1 MSGKKAEKPKFHLS
15 GYLILAPF
23 VARKLGFNDWVKM
36 LRRFADVPEGNAA
49 DGYTFMYHELLTS
62 PGRSIPDEALAVYD
76 RNIRDYV
83 ASVGRKR
90 GDGFRL
96 KYFQYLAV
104 LFTEIY
110 LDLYFQSPNSL
121 MGELNNALESGL
133 SRTPRLGVAYGK
145 RDLQKVAYAMAT
157 GSGKTLLLHINYLQ
171 FQRYNH
177 GRNAIDV
184 DNVILIAPSEEMATQ
199 HLDELLASGIPAE
212 IFKGEATGQFVA
224 SESIRVKVI
233 DVFKLKLPEDKKGEG
248 VTFNVEVFGEKNLLF
263 VDEGHKGHRSEERK
277 WKQVRQKLSRSGFSF
292 EYSAT
297 FSQVIGLKSVKDAIG
312 NDLLDEYSKA
322 ILFDY
327 SYKYF
332 HGDGYGK
339 EFFVLNLKKFEEEDR
354 DTVLLSNLLSYYEQL
369 LVYSSLG
376 EKAEECR
383 LERPLW
389 IFVGQRVK
397 DEASDVVTVL
407 SFLDK
412 VLENKGDWVEK
423 RVHDILEGR
432 SGLRFDEPRDVWA
445 RGYSER
451 QFPYL
456 RWAKMQSSDVVKGI
470 LEMVFRASE
479 GGPSLR
485 LHVQD
490 LRSARGEL
498 LLRATTSSQP
508 FGLIYVGN
516 KLDLKKALS
525 VTQPDIIVENDVVG
539 TPMFQGI
546 NDDSSPVNVLIGAK
560 KFIEGWNCW
569 RVSSMTL
576 INIGRG
582 EGPQII
588 QLFGRGVRLQGWGG
602 SLKRTSQSDSSRPR
616 FIEVLETLGVYGI
629 RADYMREFREMIERE
644 DLPVLEAIEVPVK
657 SLEPFPQGL
666 KIPELPPGADFQ
678 LEDLFEL
685 TDKTLE
691 GVQSRVDILPRVDF
705 ADSRPSEGI
714 RDVTPL
720 TRQEIDESSLTF
732 LDWDEIYLDAL
743 RHRSEHD
750 YSNLRFSRDD
760 AMDYIRT
767 GKYDLYTNAR
777 DLGLRNEFVR
787 LTKIQKIAERI
798 IRNLIDRRYEVRN
811 KRWEKE
817 RRISVDLMPDSVTK
831 RVGSGAKYIAWID
844 SSREQDIKELKRQVR
859 SGDVY
864 RQAVTSPF
872 PTAWYDGHLFQ
883 PLFAIGPRNGQTM
896 FTEPAGLN
904 VGESRFVVDLANYLK
919 TNLEFLGGGTTVYLM
934 RNHTKGKG
942 VGFEVPVPFY
952 PDFLLWV
959 MRDSEQRLAFVDP
972 HGLSFSGSGDPKVSL
987 HRILAEEPPNWA
999 GIRKVDAYI
1008 VSVTPF
1014 NEVSSRFG
1022 HAPATIEAYARD
1034 LGILFQD
1041 TERGHP
1047 NPSYIRQFFDS
1058 LMNDVPS
1065 RP

>member
-1 MSGKKAEKPKFHLS
+1 MPGKKAEKPRFHLS
-15 GYLILAPF
+15 DYLILAPF
-23 VARKLGFNDWVKM
+23 VARKLGFKDWVQM
-36 LRRFADVPEGNAA
+36 LRRLADVPEGNAS
-49 DGYTFMYHELLTS
+49 DGYTYMYHELLTT
-62 PGRSIPDEALAVYD
+62 PGRSIPDETLAVYD
-76 RNIRDYV
+76 RNIREYV
-83 ASVGRKR
+83 ASIGRKR

-104 LFTEIY
+104 LFTEVY
-110 LDLYFQSPNSL
+110 LDLYFQGPNAL
-121 MGELNNALESGL
+121 MRELNDALESGL
-133 SRTPRLGVAYGK
+133 SRRPRLGVAYGK

-171 FQRYNH
+171 FRRYNH
-177 GRNAIDV
+177 GRNAIDL

-199 HLDELLASGIPAE
+199 HLDELLASDIPAE
-212 IFKGEATGQFVA
+212 IFKGETPGPFVA
-224 SESIRVKVI
+224 SEGIRVKVI

-248 VTFNVEVFGEKNLLF
+248 VTFNVDIFGEKNLLF
-263 VDEGHKGHRSEERK
+263 VDEGHKGNQSEERK
-277 WKQVRQKLSRSGFSF
+277 WKRVRQKLARTGFSF

-297 FSQVIGLKSVKDAIG
+297 FSQVIGVKSIEKVDG

-339 EFFVLNLKKFEEEDR
+339 EFFVLNLKKFDEEDQ

-369 LVYSSLG
+369 VVHSELG
-376 EKAEECR
+376 EDAVEYR

-389 IFVGQRVK
+389 IFVGHRVK

-407 SFLDK
+407 SFFDR
-412 VLENKGDWVEK
+412 VLENKGGWVER
-423 RVHDILEGR
+423 RVHEILEGR
-432 SGLRFDEPRDVWA
+432 SGLRFDETRDVLA

-451 QFPYL
+451 HFPYL
-456 RWAKMQSSDVVKGI
+456 RRSKTQPGDIVKGI
-470 LEMVFRASE
+470 LLRVFHVSDGDPR
-479 GGPSLR
+479 PR

-498 LLRATTSSQP
+498 LLRATTSSRP

-516 KLDLKKALS
+516 KLDLKKALNA
-525 VTQPDIIVENDVVG
+525 TQPDMNVENDVVG
-539 TPMFQGI
+539 PPMFQGI
-546 NDDSSPVNVLIGAK
+546 NDDSSPLNVLIGAK

-588 QLFGRGVRLQGWGG
+588 QLFGRGVRLHGWGG
-602 SLKRTSQSDSSRPR
+602 SLKRTSQSDNSRPK
-616 FIEVLETLGVYGI
+616 FIDVLETLGVYGI
-629 RADYMREFREMIERE
+629 RADYMQEFRAMIERE

-657 SLEPFPQGL
+657 SLEPFPHGL

-691 GVQSRVDILPRVDF
+691 KVKSRVDILPRVDF
-705 ADSRPSEGI
+705 ADSRASEGI
-714 RDVTPL
+714 RDVTPP
-720 TRQEIDESSLTF
+720 TRQEIKESWLAL
-732 LDWDEIYLDAL
+732 LDWDEVYLDAL
-743 RHRSEHD
+743 HHRSERG
-750 YSNLRFSRDD
+750 YSNLRFSPDD
-760 AMDYIRT
+760 FSDCLKN
-767 GKYDLYTNAR
+767 GKYELYANAR
-777 DLGLRNEFVR
+777 DMDLRNEFAR
-787 LTKIQKIAERI
+787 LTKIQDVATRI
-798 IRNLIDRRYEVRN
+798 ISSLMDRRYEIRN

-817 RRISVDLMPDSVTK
+817 RRVSTDLTPNSVTM
-831 RVGSGAKYIAWID
+831 RVGSGAKYTAWID
-844 SSREQDIKELKRQVR
+844 SSREQDIKELKRQVT

-864 RQAVTSPF
+864 RQSIASPI

-883 PLFAIGPRNGQTM
+883 PLFAIRPGSEQNM

-904 VGESRFVVDLANYLK
+904 EGESRFVVDLANYLK
-919 TNLEFLGGGTTVYLM
+919 TNLKSLGGGTTVYLM
-934 RNHTKGKG
+934 RNFTKGKG

-959 MRDSEQRLAFVDP
+959 VRDSEQRLAFVDP

-987 HRILAEEPPNWA
+987 HRILAEESPNWT
-999 GIRKVDAYI
+999 GIKKVDAYI

-1014 NEVSSRFG
+1014 NQIKSRFG
-1022 HAPATIEAYARD
+1022 LVPATIEAYVRD

-1041 TERGHP
+1041 LDRGHP
-1047 NPSYIRQFFDS
+1047 NPSYMRQFFDA
-1058 LMNDVPS
+1058 LMSDPPT
-1065 RP
+1065 RT

>member
-1 MSGKKAEKPKFHLS
+1 MPGKKAEKSKFHLS
-15 GYLILAPF
+15 EHLILTRF
-23 VARKLGFNDWVKM
+23 VALKLGFKDWVQM

-49 DGYTFMYHELLTS
+49 DGYTFMYHKLLTS
-62 PGRSIPDEALAVYD
+62 PGRSVPDETLAAYD
-76 RNIRDYV
+76 RNIRGYV
-83 ASVGRKR
+83 VSVGRKR

-110 LDLYFQSPNSL
+110 LDLYFQGPISL
-121 MGELNNALESGL
+121 MRELNDALENDL
-133 SRTPRLGVAYGK
+133 SMLPRLGVAYGK

-184 DNVILIAPSEEMATQ
+184 DNVVLIAPSEEMANQ

-212 IFKGEATGQFVA
+212 IFKGETPGPFVT
-224 SESIRVKVI
+224 SEGVRVKVI

-248 VTFNVEVFGEKNLLF
+248 VTFNVDIFGEKNLLF
-263 VDEGHKGHRSEERK
+263 VDEGHKGNRSEERK

-297 FSQVIGLKSVKDAIG
+297 FSQVIGHKSVKDANG

-327 SYKYF
+327 SYNYF

-376 EKAEECR
+376 ERAGEYR
-383 LERPLW
+383 IERPLW

-397 DEASDVVTVL
+397 DETSDMVTVL
-407 SFLDK
+407 SFLDRI
-412 VLENKGDWVEK
+412 LENKGGWVEK
-423 RVHDILEGR
+423 RVHEILEGR
-432 SGLRFDEPRDVWA
+432 SGLRFDELRDVLA

-451 QFPYL
+451 HFPYL
-456 RWAKMQSSDVVKGI
+456 RQAKMQARDIVKGI
-470 LEMVFRASE
+470 LGMVFHAAE
-479 GGPSLR
+479 GGPRPR

-490 LRSARGEL
+490 LRSARGEF

-516 KLDLKKALS
+516 KLDLKKALN
-525 VTQPDIIVENDVVG
+525 VTQPDINVENDVVG
-539 TPMFQGI
+539 PPMFQGI
-546 NDDSSPVNVLIGAK
+546 NDDSSPLNVLIGAK

-582 EGPQII
+582 EGPQIV
-588 QLFGRGVRLQGWGG
+588 QLFGRGVRLHGWGG
-602 SLKRTSQSDSSRPR
+602 SLKRTSQSDNSRPR
-616 FIEVLETLGVYGI
+616 FIEILETLGVYGI
-629 RADYMREFREMIERE
+629 RADYMQEFRAMIERE
-644 DLPVLEAIEVPVK
+644 DLPALEAIEVPVK
-657 SLEPFPQGL
+657 PLEPFPHGL

-685 TDKTLE
+685 TDKTLDA
-691 GVQSRVDILPRVDF
+691 VQSRVDILPRVDF
-705 ADSRPSEGI
+705 ADSRTSEGI
-714 RDVTPL
+714 RDVSPP
-720 TRQEIDESSLTF
+720 TRQGIRESWLAL
-732 LDWDEIYLDAL
+732 LDWDEVYLDAL
-743 RHRSEHD
+743 HHWSERD
-750 YSNLRFSRDD
+750 YSNLRFSPDD
-760 AMDYIRT
+760 VADYFRE
-767 GKYDLYTNAR
+767 GKYELYANAR
-777 DLGLRNEFVR
+777 DMDLRNEFAR
-787 LTKIQKIAERI
+787 LTKIQEIAGRI

-817 RRISVDLMPDSVTK
+817 RRVSIDLTPDSVTM
-831 RVGSGAKYIAWID
+831 RVGSGAKYTAWID
-844 SSREQDIKELKRQVR
+844 SSRDQDSKEMKRQVT

-864 RQAVTSPF
+864 RQSVGSPF

-883 PLFAIGPRNGQTM
+883 PLFAIGPGNGQTM

-904 VGESRFVVDLANYLK
+904 MGESRFVVDLANYLK
-919 TNLEFLGGGTTVYLM
+919 TNLKSLGGGTTVYLM
-934 RNHTKGKG
+934 RNFTKGKG

-959 MRDSEQRLAFVDP
+959 VRDREQRLAFVDP

-999 GIRKVDAYI
+999 GIKKVDAYI

-1022 HAPATIEAYARD
+1022 HAPATIEAYAKD

-1041 TERGHP
+1041 RERGQP
-1047 NPSYIRQFFDS
+1047 NSSYMRQFFDS
-1058 LMNDVPS
+1058 LMSDGPS
-1065 RP
+1065 KT